1 MVSLV
6 ERMLKLHK
14 DPPKARTAPD
24 KSENS
29 FQPTAYS

>member
-14 DPPKARTAPD
+14 DMPKARTAPD
-24 KSENS
+24 K
-29 FQPTAYS
+29 TANTIMRNEE